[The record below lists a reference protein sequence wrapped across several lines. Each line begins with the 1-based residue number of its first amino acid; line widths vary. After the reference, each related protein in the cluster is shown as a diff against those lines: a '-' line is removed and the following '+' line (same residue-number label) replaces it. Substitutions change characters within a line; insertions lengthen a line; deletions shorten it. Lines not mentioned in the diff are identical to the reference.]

1 MRQKLGT
8 FRYAIELS
16 DAGGHATTRIEPVV
30 DTGALY
36 SQFQTSLLESLGY
49 RADATRRFRLADGSV
64 AERPIGDVR
73 VKIGSETRIVT
84 CTFGPD
90 AADALLGATT
100 LEAFSL
106 APDPVNETLNPTVAL
121 LLLLVPLEDT
131 DLPMLDFNKLAR
143 VAEIPG
149 LLPCAVQNGDTG
161 EVILVAYVNEEAL
174 QRSIETRSA
183 VFWST
188 SRNELWE
195 KGQTSGETFDLLEV
209 RVNCEQNS
217 LLYVVRPRHG
227 PSTGSGRSGICHT
240 KNAAG
245 VTRNCFYRRLDF
257 ETGKLVNLDP

>member
-1 MRQKLGT
+1 MRQKFGT

-16 DAGGHATTRIEPVV
+16 DAGGRATTRVEPVV
-30 DTGALY
+30 DTGTLY
-36 SQFQTSLLESLGY
+36 SQFPESLLERLGY
-49 RADATRRFRLADGSV
+49 RADATRPFRLADGSV
-64 AERPIGDVR
+64 VERPIGDVR
-73 VKIGSETRIVT
+73 VKIGSEVRTVT
-84 CTFGPD
+84 CIFGPE
-90 AADALLGATT
+90 AADALLGATA

-106 APDPVNETLNPTVAL
+106 APDPVNETLNPTIAL
-121 LLLLVPLEDT
+121 LLRLVPLEDT
-131 DLPMLDFNKLAR
+131 ELLTLDFNKLAR

-174 QRSIETRSA
+174 QRSIETKSA

-195 KGQTSGETFDLLEV
+195 KGKTSGETFDLLEV

-227 PSTGSGRSGICHT
+227 GICHT

-245 VTRNCFYRRLDF
+245 EPRNCFYRRLDF
-257 ETGKLVNLDP
+257 ETGKMANFDP